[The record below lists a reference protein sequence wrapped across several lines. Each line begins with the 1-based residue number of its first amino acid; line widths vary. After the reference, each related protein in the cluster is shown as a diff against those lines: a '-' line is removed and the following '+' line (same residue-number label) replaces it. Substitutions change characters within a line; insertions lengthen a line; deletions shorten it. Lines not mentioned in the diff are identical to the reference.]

1 MASKKVESCLS
12 MMAQYYNMYI
22 EDETWR
28 EKEDIYFLAEALPTI
43 KKIAEERGVTEST
56 ILRQI
61 EEVVNAT
68 HYKGTYKIFVYLIID
83 WLKTGNHVHIRNF
96 LDRGASRRGKDLDE
110 DLSEIKRFFETHP
123 VPVR

>member
-22 EDETWR
+22 EDESWR
-28 EKEDIYFLAEALPTI
+28 EKED
-43 KKIAEERGVTEST
+43 
-56 ILRQI
+56 
-61 EEVVNAT
+61 
-68 HYKGTYKIFVYLIID
+68 ID